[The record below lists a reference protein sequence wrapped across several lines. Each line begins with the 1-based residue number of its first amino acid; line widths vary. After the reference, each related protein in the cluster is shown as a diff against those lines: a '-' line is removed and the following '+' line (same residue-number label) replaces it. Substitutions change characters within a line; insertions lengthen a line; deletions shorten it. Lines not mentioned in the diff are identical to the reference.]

1 MTHTDIEREDE
12 TLRAA
17 GFDSAAPPAEAIA
30 RLREL
35 RSAPG
40 VSANA
45 IARALGAIASAE
57 AAAMLAAMEA
67 GASGA
72 LRREVRRAL
81 FRLRRRG
88 IAPAAAD
95 ADATPPSGPLA
106 ASAPV
111 LPAAGLSAL
120 FSPVDPDG
128 ARIVWLLKERRGGG
142 VARLWG
148 LLADAEG
155 LINIALDELS
165 RRELRSE
172 RAEMERRAGVA
183 MIAGDAGLAD
193 YILCEAFRR
202 TPPDRRSH
210 VGNFLTLRTGIVG
223 TPPPIDLVHPIYAEM
238 ASALDREPPP
248 DLLKEPEIAAW
259 KFPPDQV
266 KPYFDEI
273 KSIQESVLVLN
284 RVQQQ
289 ERINIVVERAAGE
302 LLRGERAE
310 AVRRR
315 LEDLAYYMARS
326 GRREAAGWAA
336 AAAARLRDG
345 ADASRVPFFSALVR
359 TQLGA
364 VFAEEQERAREEPR
378 LIMTPAEAMRARQQ
392 QQARTRRR

>member
-1 MTHTDIEREDE
+1 MTHTDIEREDAS
-12 TLRAA
+12 LRAA
-17 GFDSAAPPAEAIA
+17 GFDPAAPPAAALA
-30 RLREL
+30 RLGEL
-35 RSAPG
+35 RGAPG

-45 IARALGAIASAE
+45 IARALGAIASAD

-88 IAPAAAD
+88 IAPAADD
-95 ADATPPSGPLA
+95 AAAARPPA
-106 ASAPV
+106 APV
-111 LPAAGLSAL
+111 AATAAGLSAL

-148 LLADAEG
+148 LLADVEG
-155 LINIALDELS
+155 LINVALSELS

-183 MIAGDAGLAD
+183 MVEGDAGLAD
-193 YILCEAFRR
+193 YVLCEAFRR
-202 TPPDRRSH
+202 TPPEKRSQ
-210 VGNFLTLRTGIVG
+210 VGNFLTLRTEIVG
-223 TPPPIDLVHPIYAEM
+223 TPPPLELVHPIYAEM
-238 ASALDREPPP
+238 ASVLDREPPP
-248 DLLKEPEIAAW
+248 DLLKEPEIAGW
-259 KFPPDQV
+259 KFPPDQI

-284 RVQQQ
+284 RAQQ
-289 ERINIVVERAAGE
+289 EQRINIVVERAAGE
-302 LLRGERAE
+302 LLGGEPAT

-326 GRREAAGWAA
+326 GRREAAQWAA

-345 ADASRVPFFSALVR
+345 ADPSRVPFFRALVR

-378 LIMTPAEAMRARQQ
+378 LIMTPAEAMRAQQ
-392 QQARTRRR
+392 QQARPRRR

>member
-1 MTHTDIEREDE
+1 MTHTDIEREDAG
-12 TLRAA
+12 LRAA
-17 GFDSAAPPAEAIA
+17 GFDPAAPPAEAIA
-30 RLREL
+30 RLHEL
-35 RSAPG
+35 RTAPG
-40 VSANA
+40 VGANA

-81 FRLRRRG
+81 FRLRQRG
-88 IAPAAAD
+88 IAPAGAGAA
-95 ADATPPSGPLA
+95 APPASEQRA
-106 ASAPV
+106 ASPVAAP
-111 LPAAGLSAL
+111 GLSAL

-155 LINIALDELS
+155 LINVALSELS

-183 MIAGDAGLAD
+183 MVEGDAGLAD

-202 TPPDRRSH
+202 TPPDKRSH
-210 VGNFLTLRTGIVG
+210 VGNFLTLRTEIVG
-223 TPPPIDLVHPIYAEM
+223 TPPPLELVHPIYAEM
-238 ASALDREPPP
+238 AAVLDREPPP
-248 DLLKEPEIAAW
+248 DLLKEPEIAGW
-259 KFPPDQV
+259 KFPPDQI
-266 KPYFDEI
+266 KPYFDEV

-289 ERINIVVERAAGE
+289 ERINGVVERAAGE
-302 LLRGERAE
+302 WLRGERAE
-310 AVRRR
+310 AARRR

-345 ADASRVPFFSALVR
+345 ADASRVPFFGALIR

-378 LIMTPAEAMRARQQ
+378 LIMTPAEAMRAQQ
-392 QQARTRRR
+392 QSQARPRRR

>member
-1 MTHTDIEREDE
+1 MTHTYIEREDAS
-12 TLRAA
+12 LRAA
-17 GFDSAAPPAEAIA
+17 GFDPAAPPAEAIV

-35 RSAPG
+35 RGASG
-40 VSANA
+40 VNANA
-45 IARALGAIASAE
+45 IARALGAIASAD
-57 AAAMLAAMEA
+57 AAAMLAAMET

-72 LRREVRRAL
+72 LRREIRRAL
-81 FRLRRRG
+81 FRLRQRG
-88 IAPAAAD
+88 ITAAAAAAPA
-95 ADATPPSGPLA
+95 SGQPA
-106 ASAPV
+106 ASPPVAPRV
-111 LPAAGLSAL
+111 SAL
-120 FSPVDPDG
+120 FSPIDPDG

-142 VARLWG
+142 VARLWA

-155 LINIALDELS
+155 LINVALSELS

-183 MIAGDAGLAD
+183 MVEGNAGLAD

-202 TPPDRRSH
+202 TPPDKRSR
-210 VGNFLTLRTGIVG
+210 VGNFLTLRTEIVG
-223 TPPPIDLVHPIYAEM
+223 TPPPVELVHPIYAEM
-238 ASALDREPPP
+238 ASVLDREPPP
-248 DLLKEPEIAAW
+248 DLLKEPEITGW
-259 KFPPDQV
+259 KFPPDQL

-284 RVQQQ
+284 RVQQE
-289 ERINIVVERAAGE
+289 ERINLVVERAVGE

-315 LEDLAYYMARS
+315 LEDVAYYMARN
-326 GRREAAGWAA
+326 GRREAAQWAA

-345 ADASRVPFFSALVR
+345 ADASRVPFFRALVR

-378 LIMTPAEAMRARQQ
+378 LIMTPAEAMRAQ
-392 QQARTRRR
+392 QQARPRRR

>member
-1 MTHTDIEREDE
+1 MTHTDIEREDAN
-12 TLRAA
+12 LRAA
-17 GFDSAAPPAEAIA
+17 GFDPAAPPAEAIA

-35 RSAPG
+35 RGRPAA
-40 VSANA
+40 SANA

-57 AAAMLAAMEA
+57 AVAMLTAMEA

-81 FRLRRRG
+81 FRLRQRG
-88 IAPAAAD
+88 IAPAAA
-95 ADATPPSGPLA
+95 PPAAPPA
-106 ASAPV
+106 ASASV
-111 LPAAGLSAL
+111 APAAGLSAL

-148 LLADAEG
+148 LVADAEG
-155 LINIALDELS
+155 LIKVALGELS

-172 RAEMERRAGVA
+172 RAELERRAGAA
-183 MIAGDAGLAD
+183 MVEGDAGLAD

-202 TPPDRRSH
+202 TPSDQRSH
-210 VGNFLTLRTGIVG
+210 VGNFLTLRTEIVG
-223 TPPPIDLVHPIYAEM
+223 TPPPVELVHPIYAEM
-238 ASALDREPPP
+238 ASMLDREPPP
-248 DLLKEPEIAAW
+248 NLLKEPEVAGW
-259 KFPPDQV
+259 KFPPDQI

-289 ERINIVVERAAGE
+289 ERISSVVERAAGE

-336 AAAARLRDG
+336 AAAALLRDD
-345 ADASRVPFFSALVR
+345 ADASRVPFFNALVR

-364 VFAEEQERAREEPR
+364 VLAEEQERAREEPR
-378 LIMTPAEAMRARQQ
+378 LIMTPAEAMRAQQQ
-392 QQARTRRR
+392 QQARPRRR